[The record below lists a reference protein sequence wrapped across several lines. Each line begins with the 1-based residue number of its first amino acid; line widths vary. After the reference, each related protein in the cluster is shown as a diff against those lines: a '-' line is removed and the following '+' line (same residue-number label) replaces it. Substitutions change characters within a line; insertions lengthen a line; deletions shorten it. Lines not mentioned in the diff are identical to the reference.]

1 MQSDD
6 FSDDC
11 SGENVNVEGHVAID
25 NGNSGE
31 GDVSTFSMLGCNSAH
46 IRLTKLP
53 NVYAMYI
60 FPVSILGFENCQSF
74 FPTTAHVRTVCRN
87 ARRTAMRGAP
97 QMVVYCNKQ
106 LCK

>member
-6 FSDDC
+6 FSDYC
-11 SGENVNVEGHVAID
+11 SGENVNVEGHVAIH

-31 GDVSTFSMLGCNSAH
+31 GDVSTFPMLGCNSAH

-60 FPVSILGFENCQSF
+60 FHTSILTCLDILI
-74 FPTTAHVRTVCRN
+74 
-87 ARRTAMRGAP
+87 
-97 QMVVYCNKQ
+97 Y
-106 LCK
+106 

>member
-31 GDVSTFSMLGCNSAH
+31 GDVSTFSMLGCNSVH
-46 IRLTKLP
+46 IRLT
-53 NVYAMYI
+53 NAQRT
-60 FPVSILGFENCQSF
+60 S
-74 FPTTAHVRTVCRN
+74 PTGYDALRRN
-87 ARRTAMRGAP
+87 S
-97 QMVVYCNKQ
+97 
-106 LCK
+106 

>member
-46 IRLTKLP
+46 IRLIHSHSRDLAKHL
-53 NVYAMYI
+53 
-60 FPVSILGFENCQSF
+60 Q
-74 FPTTAHVRTVCRN
+74 
-87 ARRTAMRGAP
+87 AP
-97 QMVVYCNKQ
+97 QEVDLYSGK
-106 LCK
+106 

>member
-31 GDVSTFSMLGCNSAH
+31 GDV
-46 IRLTKLP
+46 
-53 NVYAMYI
+53 
-60 FPVSILGFENCQSF
+60 
-74 FPTTAHVRTVCRN
+74 
-87 ARRTAMRGAP
+87 
-97 QMVVYCNKQ
+97 
-106 LCK
+106 

>member
-1 MQSDD
+1 MPIDPLETSADIAEVSVNSMQSDD
-6 FSDDC
+6 FSDHC

-46 IRLTKLP
+46 ICLTKVP

-60 FPVSILGFENCQSF
+60 FHTSILTCLDILI
-74 FPTTAHVRTVCRN
+74 
-87 ARRTAMRGAP
+87 
-97 QMVVYCNKQ
+97 Y
-106 LCK
+106 